1 MRYFGLSPL
10 CSIEIFSGEFDI
22 FTCDI
27 FSCCS
32 SGGCQCFDDF
42 ISGLHQPCLHALIWS
57 YNSSVVILTLHC

>member
-32 SGGCQCFDDF
+32 SGGLNSEIISWSTLFCLGLTTFHF
-42 ISGLHQPCLHALIWS
+42 IRTAF
-57 YNSSVVILTLHC
+57 